1 MEIFLSKSNTRTRAN
16 SSSRR
21 VLRTYDYEG
30 NVRICQFVDQ
40 TRAVRARSAPPR
52 SGASRG
58 ADLARAARV

>member
-1 MEIFLSKSNTRTRAN
+1 MESFLSKSNTRTRAN

-21 VLRTYDYEG
+21 VLRTYEG